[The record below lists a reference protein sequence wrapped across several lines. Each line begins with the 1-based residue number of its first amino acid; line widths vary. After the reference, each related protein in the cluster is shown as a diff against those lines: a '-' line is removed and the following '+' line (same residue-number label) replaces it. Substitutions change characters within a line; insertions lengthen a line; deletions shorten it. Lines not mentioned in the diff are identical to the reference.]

1 MFTTVYY
8 KIDQNTRVFK
18 IKTDNEIT
26 LKEFKHIANRHNY
39 LFLRVISDDW

>member
-1 MFTTVYY
+1 MSTIYY

-18 IKTDNEIT
+18 IKAETEIT
-26 LKEFKHIANRHNY
+26 LKEFKQIANRHNY